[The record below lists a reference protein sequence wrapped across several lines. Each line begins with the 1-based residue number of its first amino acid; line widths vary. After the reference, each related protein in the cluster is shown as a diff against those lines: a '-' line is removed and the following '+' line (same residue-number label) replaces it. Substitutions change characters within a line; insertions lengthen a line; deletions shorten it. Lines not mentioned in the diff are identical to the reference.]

1 MARNIVVDG
10 SNIAT
15 EGRDAPS
22 LAQLREAVAALT
34 KEYPSARI
42 SVVVDATF
50 GHRIAKRD
58 VAEFNR
64 AIESNEI
71 VSPPA
76 GAVGRGDAFIL
87 AIAEKVGGSV
97 LSNDSFQEFHV
108 RHKWLFE
115 SGRLIGGKPVP
126 HVGWIFVER
135 TPVRGA
141 TSARASRGARTAEKP
156 AASSVKSASVPRSSP
171 ARSAAATRTSSV
183 KETSGRAATASGRN
197 TPVNEVLP
205 YLTFVEKHPIG
216 SRVRAVVSAYAAN
229 GVSVSI
235 GDIHG
240 YVPIRA
246 LASPPPRSARDVFR
260 IGDQSHFIITG
271 YSASRRSVDLAVPGV
286 VSIPSGSIGKSGTST
301 STREKKPPKVAE
313 STPRAGKSSLKKPS
327 ARKTPAKKIASKAPA
342 KKAMAKKSSVTKP
355 LAQKT
360 AAKKSATKKSAAKK
374 NAPARHSQTKKRAG
388 VTTKATKKSTVARTP
403 KTGRSGSRGPTSR
416 RH

>member
-22 LAQLREAVAALT
+22 LAQLREAVAALA
-34 KEYPSARI
+34 KEHPGARI

-64 AIESNEI
+64 AIESNEM
-71 VSPPA
+71 VCPPA

-87 AIAEKVGGSV
+87 AIADKAKATV
-97 LSNDSFQEFHV
+97 LSNDSFQEFHA

-135 TPVRGA
+135 TPVRGPVSA
-141 TSARASRGARTAEKP
+141 RTTRAARASEKP
-156 AASSVKSASVPRSSP
+156 VTEKASTTR
-171 ARSAAATRTSSV
+171 AAAPSRAPAAQG
-183 KETSGRAATASGRN
+183 GRGGQA
-197 TPVNEVLP
+197 NELLP
-205 YLTFVEKHPIG
+205 YLAFVEKNPIG
-216 SRVRAVVSAYAAN
+216 TRVRATVSAYAAN
-229 GVSVSI
+229 GVSVTI
-235 GDIHG
+235 GEIHG

-260 IGDQSHFIITG
+260 IGDQATFVITG

-286 VSIPSGSIGKSGTST
+286 VAIPVTPDDVASGASSRRAAAAKKS
-301 STREKKPPKVAE
+301 A
-313 STPRAGKSSLKKPS
+313 
-327 ARKTPAKKIASKAPA
+327 ARKTTVKKAPA
-342 KKAMAKKSSVTKP
+342 KKTTVKKTAAKKSTAAKTSAAKKTSAKKNP
-355 LAQKT
+355 AKKT
-360 AAKKSATKKSAAKK
+360 AAKKSAATRSATS
-374 NAPARHSQTKKRAG
+374 APARSSSRGTASPTARRAG
-388 VTTKATKKSTVARTP
+388 RN
-403 KTGRSGSRGPTSR
+403 R
-416 RH
+416 

>member
-22 LAQLREAVAALT
+22 LAQLREAVAALA
-34 KEYPSARI
+34 KEHPGARI

-64 AIESNEI
+64 AIEANEM
-71 VSPPA
+71 VCPPA

-87 AIAEKVGGSV
+87 AIAEKVNGAV
-97 LSNDSFQEFHV
+97 LSNDSFQEFHP

-115 SGRLIGGKPVP
+115 PGRLIGGKPVP

-135 TPVRGA
+135 TPVRGPV
-141 TSARASRGARTAEKP
+141 SARATRAARTPEKP
-156 AASSVKSASVPRSSP
+156 APEKAPASP
-171 ARSAAATRTSSV
+171 ARTVGSTRTSAARTPAARTPSA
-183 KETSGRAATASGRN
+183 GRGGQT
-197 TPVNEVLP
+197 NELMP
-205 YLTFVEKHPIG
+205 YLAFVEKHPIG
-216 SRVRAVVSAYAAN
+216 TKVRAVVTAYAAN
-229 GVSVSI
+229 GVSVGI

-260 IGDQSHFIITG
+260 IGDQAAFVITG

-286 VSIPSGSIGKSGTST
+286 VAIPEATEKTPATRKSATRTAPAAGSSTKKAPSRPPTARKVAAKRAPAKKAPSTTST
-301 STREKKPPKVAE
+301 ARKVAATK
-313 STPRAGKSSLKKPS
+313 TPAT
-327 ARKTPAKKIASKAPA
+327 KTPAKKTPA
-342 KKAMAKKSSVTKP
+342 KKA
-355 LAQKT
+355 
-360 AAKKSATKKSAAKK
+360 AAKK
-374 NAPARHSQTKKRAG
+374 APAG
-388 VTTKATKKSTVARTP
+388 KASTASPASR
-403 KTGRSGSRGPTSR
+403 RSGRNR
-416 RH
+416 